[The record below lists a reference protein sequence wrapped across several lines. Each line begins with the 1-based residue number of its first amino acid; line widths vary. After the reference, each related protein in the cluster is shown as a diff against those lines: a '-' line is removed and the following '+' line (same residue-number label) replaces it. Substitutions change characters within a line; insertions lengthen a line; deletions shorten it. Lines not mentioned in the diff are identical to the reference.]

1 MVLTRLEIRDPSK
14 HDIAIQLQMTISKEM
29 AFYIKERKMQ
39 MRMTKC
45 IQILTKC
52 FSPIVFYFLSS
63 NVMILSQKSRQ
74 KFNWIFYSKK
84 HLEYFDDEI
93 LLVSHYHS
101 STKL

>member
-1 MVLTRLEIRDPSK
+1 
-14 HDIAIQLQMTISKEM
+14 MTISKEM

-45 IQILTKC
+45 IQNLTN
-52 FSPIVFYFLSS
+52 FFLQLFYFLSS

-93 LLVSHYHS
+93 LLVNHYHS

>member
-1 MVLTRLEIRDPSK
+1 MHSELDEFIFL
-14 HDIAIQLQMTISKEM
+14 QL
-29 AFYIKERKMQ
+29 
-39 MRMTKC
+39 
-45 IQILTKC
+45 
-52 FSPIVFYFLSS
+52 FYFLSS

-93 LLVSHYHS
+93 LLVNHYHS